1 MNIEALAQELRECG
15 IPAKVWNEGKLFID
29 GYGRQLKISV
39 SLSELGPRPLDHA
52 TITVTTSWKST
63 KAGLYCKGVKHALLV
78 DLYLAG
84 FTSTS
89 PPDDWRKVVLDERP
103 KVRVI
108 TRRVE
113 DADTQDAPLFQ
124 I

>member
-1 MNIEALAQELRECG
+1 MTIEALAQELRECG
-15 IPAKVWNEGKLFID
+15 IPAKVWNDGKLFID

-39 SLSELGPRPLDHA
+39 SISEFGARPLDHA

-78 DLYLAG
+78 DLHLAG
-84 FTSTS
+84 FISHA

-103 KVRVI
+103 KIRVV
-108 TRRVE
+108 TRRTE
-113 DADTQDAPLFQ
+113 DVDAPDAPLFQ